1 MAAQHGDK
9 QLKAVAEAADDKAHA
24 VFKLLNVRGEHVA
37 GVIFD
42 AEVVF
47 FVAAVRTDVP
57 QQGLVTVEDAD
68 AVFRHAAED
77 LELGLQDALA
87 GAQVLDVHGA
97 DVGDDGDIR
106 PRDGGQVGHL
116 AEVVHAHFEHGDLGV
131 VRHVENGHGKAEVI
145 VVVALGAGGMEAA
158 REQAGRHFLGRRLAD
173 AAGDADD
180 GDAGVLTVGCRQIAV
195 GADGVGDEDGGDRRF
210 HGSCDQRGLRAEA
223 RGHGDKVMAVGLLA
237 LDGDKEVAGP
247 DSAGVGLDAGD
258 GNGLC
263 LRCDSPVAGLCDFP
277 ECQFFHLSLSRYART
292 TSRSS
297 RWRFSCPI
305 S

>member
-1 MAAQHGDK
+1 M
-9 QLKAVAEAADDKAHA
+9 
-24 VFKLLNVRGEHVA
+24 
-37 GVIFD
+37 
-42 AEVVF
+42 
-47 FVAAVRTDVP
+47 
-57 QQGLVTVEDAD
+57 
-68 AVFRHAAED
+68 
-77 LELGLQDALA
+77 
-87 GAQVLDVHGA
+87 LDVHGA

-258 GNGLC
+258 GNGPLPPVRQFPWQASAIF
-263 LRCDSPVAGLCDFP
+263 LSVSSFIFPSPDTHA
-277 ECQFFHLSLSRYART
+277 T